1 MRGFNPFNA
10 PPAREIQGKIKR
22 LKQRHPNLSRP
33 ELAGLIIQERAWQ
46 CALAGALTAVPAII
60 PGVGTLI
67 ALFGGVA
74 ADIMLLT
81 YLLSRIVLEIAAL
94 YGRDLTGPGY
104 QKEAFFAFILAA
116 GAGSAGSSLSRA
128 VVAQL
133 SKEAFSALVERLL
146 ISLGV
151 RTTARSTILR
161 LIPLAGLFLA
171 GGINYWLGKTV
182 GRRALNYYEGHPALT
197 DQDGRTVDAEYSF
210 GDQETSSSTTSSG
223 GSRPKISST
232 V

>member
-10 PPAREIQGKIKR
+10 PPAGEIQAKIKR
-22 LKQRHPNLSRP
+22 LKERHPGLSRAD
-33 ELAGLIIQERAWQ
+33 LAQIIISERAFQ
-46 CALAGALTAVPAII
+46 CALTGALTAVPAII

-81 YLLSRIVLEIAAL
+81 YLLSRLVLEIAAL

-104 QKEAFFAFILAA
+104 QKEAFWAFVLAA
-116 GAGSAGSSLSRA
+116 GAGSVGNSLSRT
-128 VVAQL
+128 VVLQL
-133 SKEAFSALVERLL
+133 SKEAFTTAAEKLL

-161 LIPLAGLFLA
+161 LIPLAGLALA

-182 GRRALNYYEGHPALT
+182 GERARRYYEGHPET
-197 DQDGRTVDAEYSF
+197 TYRDGPTVDAEYFF
-210 GDQETSSSTTSSG
+210 GD
-223 GSRPKISST
+223 PKAP
-232 V
+232 